1 MNGWKSLMS
10 AFLLWPILTQS
21 WTLMIFVCGYYC
33 YEKKYVNLTFGIDD
47 NLENSTNA
55 NDTWI
60 ILDVYPMMKGRKIA
74 CKRL

>member
-1 MNGWKSLMS
+1 
-10 AFLLWPILTQS
+10 
-21 WTLMIFVCGYYC
+21 MIFVCGYYC